1 VYDTDLNFKYNLTT
15 SVFSP
20 EHLAVNK
27 DGFWLIT
34 DRENLYSFSRTNKLT
49 LISTNNLYKQS
60 FSSSTINVMD
70 LGQNRILTGNHTKS
84 EGLIVSID
92 ANGVLSNAVP
102 VNLNATSQWKNN
114 SLYSKNRQY
123 LVNIE
128 DNTLYSTST
137 YNLVTTL
144 NQDFFLSGISDD
156 GSLIFGTNNN
166 PMSSNFS

>member
-1 VYDTDLNFKYNLTT
+1 MY
-15 SVFSP
+15 
-20 EHLAVNK
+20 
-27 DGFWLIT
+27 G
-34 DRENLYSFSRTNKLT
+34 
-49 LISTNNLYKQS
+49 
-60 FSSSTINVMD
+60 

-92 ANGVLSNAVP
+92 ANGLSNAVP

-144 NQDFFLSGISDD
+144 NHFFLSDD
-156 GSLIFGTNNN
+156 GSLMEQTITNVFEL
-166 PMSSNFS
+166 P

>member
-15 SVFSP
+15 SVFGP

-34 DRENLYSFSRTNKLT
+34 DRKNLYSFSRTNNKLT
-49 LISTNNLYKQS
+49 LISNNLYKQS

-92 ANGVLSNAVP
+92 ANGVIKCCSC
-102 VNLNATSQWKNN
+102 
-114 SLYSKNRQY
+114 
-123 LVNIE
+123 
-128 DNTLYSTST
+128 
-137 YNLVTTL
+137 
-144 NQDFFLSGISDD
+144 
-156 GSLIFGTNNN
+156 
-166 PMSSNFS
+166 

>member
-1 VYDTDLNFKYNLTT
+1 V
-15 SVFSP
+15 
-20 EHLAVNK
+20 
-27 DGFWLIT
+27 
-34 DRENLYSFSRTNKLT
+34 
-49 LISTNNLYKQS
+49 
-60 FSSSTINVMD
+60 D

-144 NQDFFLSGISDD
+144 NQDFSFQASVMMDRLSSEQTITHVFE
-156 GSLIFGTNNN
+156 LH
-166 PMSSNFS
+166 FS

>member
-1 VYDTDLNFKYNLTT
+1 V
-15 SVFSP
+15 
-20 EHLAVNK
+20 
-27 DGFWLIT
+27 
-34 DRENLYSFSRTNKLT
+34 
-49 LISTNNLYKQS
+49 
-60 FSSSTINVMD
+60 D

-92 ANGVLSNAVP
+92 ANEVLSNAVP

-156 GSLIFGTNNN
+156 GSLIFGTNKT
-166 PMSSNFS
+166 MSSNSTFHEKR

>member
-1 VYDTDLNFKYNLTT
+1 
-15 SVFSP
+15 
-20 EHLAVNK
+20 
-27 DGFWLIT
+27 
-34 DRENLYSFSRTNKLT
+34 
-49 LISTNNLYKQS
+49 
-60 FSSSTINVMD
+60 MD

-92 ANGVLSNAVP
+92 ANEYYQMLP

-144 NQDFFLSGISDD
+144 NQDFSFQAVMMDRLSSEQTITQCLRTPLFMKKGKNFKLSC
-156 GSLIFGTNNN
+156 FKRTNL
-166 PMSSNFS
+166 

>member
-1 VYDTDLNFKYNLTT
+1 
-15 SVFSP
+15 
-20 EHLAVNK
+20 
-27 DGFWLIT
+27 
-34 DRENLYSFSRTNKLT
+34 
-49 LISTNNLYKQS
+49 
-60 FSSSTINVMD
+60 MD

-92 ANGVLSNAVP
+92 ANEVLSNAVP

-156 GSLIFGTNNN
+156 GSLIFGTNKI
-166 PMSSNFS
+166 MSSNSTFHEKR